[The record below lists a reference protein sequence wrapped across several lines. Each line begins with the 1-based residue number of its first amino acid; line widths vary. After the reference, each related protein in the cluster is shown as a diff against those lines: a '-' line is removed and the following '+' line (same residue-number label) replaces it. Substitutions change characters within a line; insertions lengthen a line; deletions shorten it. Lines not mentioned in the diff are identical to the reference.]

1 MSSLEKIAAHVPGVV
16 YQFQQWPD
24 GRSAFPYASPGIR
37 NIYGVTPEQVKHDAT
52 PVFQVLHHKDFNAIV
67 EGIRVSAENLSVW
80 HQQYRV
86 NLPGKGTI
94 WVEGEASPERQPDG
108 STIWHG
114 YIRDIT
120 QRKNA
125 EEEISRYR
133 QHLKSLI
140 EANTRDLAKSSQ
152 NLSETLSAMDKAG
165 IGIHWVD
172 FDTGKLIFCND
183 SAASMLGYSVEE
195 MQSLSVP
202 EIDANI
208 SEQEFATVTARLF
221 EAGTAKFESLQ
232 RKKDGTLLP
241 VEITGYVQANSAVQ
255 PKRFITFI
263 TDITE
268 RKNAEQEL
276 QQAKIAAEQASEAK
290 SQFLA
295 NMSHEIR
302 TPMNGI
308 IGMTHVTLRTEL
320 NAKQRHFVEKI
331 LESGQHM
338 NDLLNDILDF
348 SKIEAGKI
356 EIDWSDFKLREV
368 VDHFVNVISFRSGDK
383 KLELSVNLDP
393 QVPDILSGDPL
404 RLRQILINLGS
415 NAVKFSKSSGSIRLS
430 IQLLEQQQ
438 DDIKLQF
445 SVADEGIGI
454 APEQQ
459 HKLFNQFSQAD
470 SSTTRKFG
478 GTGLGLVIS
487 RSLARLMGGDL
498 WFESE
503 AGVGSTFHFSIKL
516 KPAVDPGAIADSKAI
531 DTTSIKSLSGKT
543 VLLVEDNE
551 INAELVLELLRLQG
565 LRVVTAG
572 NGAEA
577 IEIVTRQ
584 SFDAVLMDCQMPE
597 MDGYEATRKIRQI
610 ESLRDLP
617 IIALT
622 ANVLSKDREKV
633 FESGMNDHVAKPIEP
648 DSLFATLA
656 RWICTEKPAV

>member
-348 SKIEAGKI
+348 SKIEAG
-356 EIDWSDFKLREV
+356 R
-368 VDHFVNVISFRSGDK
+368 
-383 KLELSVNLDP
+383 LD
-393 QVPDILSGDPL
+393 L
-404 RLRQILINLGS
+404 
-415 NAVKFSKSSGSIRLS
+415 
-430 IQLLEQQQ
+430 
-438 DDIKLQF
+438 
-445 SVADEGIGI
+445 
-454 APEQQ
+454 
-459 HKLFNQFSQAD
+459 
-470 SSTTRKFG
+470 
-478 GTGLGLVIS
+478 
-487 RSLARLMGGDL
+487 
-498 WFESE
+498 
-503 AGVGSTFHFSIKL
+503 
-516 KPAVDPGAIADSKAI
+516 
-531 DTTSIKSLSGKT
+531 
-543 VLLVEDNE
+543 
-551 INAELVLELLRLQG
+551 
-565 LRVVTAG
+565 
-572 NGAEA
+572 
-577 IEIVTRQ
+577 
-584 SFDAVLMDCQMPE
+584 
-597 MDGYEATRKIRQI
+597 
-610 ESLRDLP
+610 
-617 IIALT
+617 
-622 ANVLSKDREKV
+622 
-633 FESGMNDHVAKPIEP
+633 
-648 DSLFATLA
+648 
-656 RWICTEKPAV
+656 